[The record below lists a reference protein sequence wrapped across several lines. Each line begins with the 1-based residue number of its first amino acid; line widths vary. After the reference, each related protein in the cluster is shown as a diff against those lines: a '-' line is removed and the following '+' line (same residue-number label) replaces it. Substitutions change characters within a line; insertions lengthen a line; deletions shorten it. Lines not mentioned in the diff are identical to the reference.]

1 MGTIRHPYVC
11 RNNQAEPPAMWQ
23 RVDREMLVGNQ
34 VTQVDQS
41 QVDDLYEEGSYWHV
55 NTGDQIIH
63 AKRMPGKYRNLK
75 WWSMSVWLIFF
86 LGPYL
91 RWGDRQAVLLD
102 IPERK
107 FHIFDITIMPQ
118 DVWLLAMVLLFFAIL
133 LAAVTSIAGRVFC
146 GYFCFQTIWT
156 DIFTLI
162 EEKLEGNPAKRRKLD
177 KAPWDFYKIRVKTIK
192 HAIWI
197 SIGTLTGIS
206 FAAWFT
212 DAYQLWLD
220 IFTLNA
226 GTVVWVT
233 LTMFTLG
240 TYILAGFMRE
250 QTCFWLCPY
259 ARIQGVM
266 YDTETILPVYDVKRG
281 EPRGKLKKG
290 SQEEGKGDCI
300 DCNQC
305 VAVCPTGIDIRHGQ
319 QEGCITCAL
328 CLDACDSVMDKIGK
342 PRGLIRYASLDEING
357 KTQLPL
363 HKRPRVLVYFSIMA
377 LAVIGLLYGLTHL
390 GSVDLKVIHSRQP
403 LFVQQSNGDIQN
415 KYDLKI
421 LNKTDRDM
429 TVSIAVDGPEGTQ
442 TQGLKERILLPSG
455 KLSSFIIF
463 LRVPRE
469 NLEDDRTPVTFR
481 VQSFEE
487 FDSVEYESMFYGPRM

>member
-1 MGTIRHPYVC
+1 M
-11 RNNQAEPPAMWQ
+11 E
-23 RVDREMLVGNQ
+23 NQ

-55 NTGDQIIH
+55 NAGDQIIH

-75 WWSMSVWLIFF
+75 WWSMSVWLVFF

-91 RWGDRQAVLLD
+91 RWDDRQAVLFD
-102 IPERK
+102 IPNRQ
-107 FHIFDITIMPQ
+107 FHIFEITIMPQ

-177 KAPWDFYKIRVKTIK
+177 TAPWDFYKVRVKAIK
-192 HAIWI
+192 HSIWLAI
-197 SIGTLTGIS
+197 GALTGLS

-212 DAYQLWLD
+212 DVYQLWQNL
-220 IFTLNA
+220 FTLEA
-226 GTVVWVT
+226 SVVAWVIII
-233 LTMFTLG
+233 MFTLG

-290 SQEEGKGDCI
+290 GQEDGKGDCI

-342 PRGLIRYASLDEING
+342 PRGLIRYASLDEIEG
-357 KTQLPL
+357 KPQLPL
-363 HKRPRVLVYFSIMA
+363 HKRPRVLIYFAIMLVA
-377 LAVIGLLYGLTHL
+377 ITGLLYGLTHL
-390 GSVDLKVIHSRQP
+390 GTFDLKVIHSRQP

-415 KYDLKI
+415 KYELKV
-421 LNKTDRDM
+421 LNKMDRDM
-429 TVSIAVDGPEGTQ
+429 TVSIAVEGPEGTDA
-442 TQGLKERILLPSG
+442 QGLKERITLPAG
-455 KLSSFIIF
+455 KLSSFTVF

-487 FDSVEYESMFYGPRM
+487 YESVEYESMFYGPRN

>member
-1 MGTIRHPYVC
+1 ME
-11 RNNQAEPPAMWQ
+11 NQAS
-23 RVDREMLVGNQ
+23 
-34 VTQVDQS
+34 QVDQK
-41 QVDDLYEEGSYWHV
+41 QVDDLYEEAGYWHV
-55 NTGDQIIH
+55 NTGDETIH

-75 WWSMSVWLIFF
+75 WWSMSVWLVFF

-91 RWGDRQAVLLD
+91 RWGDRQAVLFD
-102 IPERK
+102 IPNRK
-107 FHIFDITIMPQ
+107 FHIFDVTIMPQ

-162 EEKLEGNPAKRRKLD
+162 EEKLEGNPAKRRKLE
-177 KAPWDFYKIRVKTIK
+177 KAPWDFSKIRIKTIK
-192 HAIWI
+192 HTTWI
-197 SIGTLTGIS
+197 LIGVITGIS

-212 DAYQLWLD
+212 DAYQLWLN

-226 GTVVWVT
+226 SIVIWVIMI
-233 LTMFTLG
+233 MFTLG

-266 YDTETILPVYDVKRG
+266 YDTETILPTYDTNRG
-281 EPRGKLKKG
+281 EPRGKLSKG
-290 SQEEGKGDCI
+290 KPIEGNGDCI

-328 CLDACDSVMDKIGK
+328 CLDACDSVMDKIGR

-357 KTQLPL
+357 KPDIPL
-363 HKRPRVLVYFSIMA
+363 HKRPRVLIYFTIMA
-377 LAVIGLLYGLTHL
+377 LAVVGLLYGLTNL
-390 GSVDLKVIHSRQP
+390 GTFDIKVIHDRQP
-403 LFVQQSNGDIQN
+403 LYVQLSNGSIQN
-415 KYDLKI
+415 KYQLKV
-421 LNKTDRDM
+421 LNKMDRDM
-429 TVSIAVDGPEGTQ
+429 TVSIAVDGPEGTI
-442 TQGLKERILLPSG
+442 TQGLKDRIKLPSG
-455 KLSSFIIF
+455 KLSSFTVF
-463 LRVPRE
+463 LKIPRQ
-469 NLEDDRTPVTFR
+469 NLAEERTSVTFR

-487 FDSVEYESMFYGPRM
+487 FDSVEYKSMFYGPRI

>member
-1 MGTIRHPYVC
+1 M
-11 RNNQAEPPAMWQ
+11 NQ
-23 RVDREMLVGNQ
+23 Q

-41 QVDDLYEEGSYWHV
+41 QVDDLYEESGYWHV

-63 AKRMPGKYRNLK
+63 AKRMPGKYRTFK
-75 WWSMSVWLIFF
+75 WWTMSVWLIFF

-91 RWGDRQAVLLD
+91 RWEGRQAVLLD
-102 IPERK
+102 IPARK
-107 FHIFDITIMPQ
+107 FHIFDVTIMPQ

-146 GYFCFQTIWT
+146 GYFCFQTVWT

-177 KAPWDFYKIRVKTIK
+177 KAPWDFYKVRVKAIK
-192 HAIWI
+192 HFSWI
-197 SIGTLTGIS
+197 LIGSLTGLS

-212 DAYQLWLD
+212 DAYQLWMDVL
-220 IFTLNA
+220 TLSA
-226 GTVVWVT
+226 SMVVWITIV
-233 LTMFTLG
+233 MFTLG

-266 YDTETILPVYDVKRG
+266 YDTETILPVYDYKRG

-290 SQEEGKGDCI
+290 AQEEGRGDCI

-319 QEGCITCAL
+319 QEGCITCGL

-342 PRGLIRYASLDEING
+342 PRGLIRYGSLDEMEG
-357 KTQLPL
+357 KPQLPL
-363 HKRPRVLVYFSIMA
+363 HKRPRVLVYFTIMA
-377 LAVIGLLYGLTHL
+377 LAVSGLLYGLTHL
-390 GSVDLKVIHSRQP
+390 GTFDLKVIHSRQP
-403 LFVQQSNGDIQN
+403 LYVQQSNGDIQN
-415 KYDLKI
+415 KYILKV
-421 LNKTDRDM
+421 LNKLDKDM
-429 TVSIAVDGPEGTQ
+429 TVSIAVDGPEGTE
-442 TQGLKERILLPSG
+442 TQGLKQRITLPSG
-455 KLSSFIIF
+455 ELSNFTVF

-469 NLEDDRTPVTFR
+469 HLDDDRTPVTFR

-487 FDSVEYESMFYGPRM
+487 YESVEYESMFYGPRTLDKDDD